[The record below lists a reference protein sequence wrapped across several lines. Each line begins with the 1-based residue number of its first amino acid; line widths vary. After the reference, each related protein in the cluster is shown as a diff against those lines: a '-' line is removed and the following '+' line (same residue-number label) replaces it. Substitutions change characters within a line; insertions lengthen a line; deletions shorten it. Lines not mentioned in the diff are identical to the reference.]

1 MSKNMKL
8 IMENWRKK
16 TLVRENESSWNQ
28 SPDHDFESSKIGLI
42 VFDEKHTKIKYPSK
56 NEPNH
61 GLTSHAIKHADE
73 FGDKWYIDFHSKIID
88 LINQNKPVFIKA
100 PKAKS
105 FELVNKEKLDLI
117 KSNDKEYRKTL
128 QGKGINLDAL
138 RNILTNPEQMKNTAK
153 KTMDFYWDGVDKGVV
168 KDLMSSTIS
177 KYHSDAVNR
186 LKQCKQTYTGPRT
199 SPNHGPKTWCTDDDA
214 LSISINDKISTTYK
228 EKNPKKAIDRDYG
241 MKAIRDLYQNEPEE
255 ILKIKQKLK
264 I

>member
-1 MSKNMKL
+1 
-8 IMENWRKK
+8 
-16 TLVRENESSWNQ
+16 
-28 SPDHDFESSKIGLI
+28 
-42 VFDEKHTKIKYPSK
+42 
-56 NEPNH
+56 
-61 GLTSHAIKHADE
+61 
-73 FGDKWYIDFHSKIID
+73 
-88 LINQNKPVFIKA
+88 
-100 PKAKS
+100 
-105 FELVNKEKLDLI
+105 
-117 KSNDKEYRKTL
+117 KTL

-177 KYHSDAVNR
+177 KYHNDAVNR

-241 MKAIRDLYQNEPEE
+241 MKAIKDLYQNEPEE
-255 ILKIKQKLK
+255 ISKIKQKLK